1 MLQIYKKVIK
11 TLKFL
16 RRVKNR
22 MVTDDYD
29 PKCIAFISDLE
40 QYLEDIKYDVMGII
54 QDQEGTI
61 NDDIYL

>member
-22 MVTDDYD
+22 MVTDAYD

-40 QYLEDIKYDVMGII
+40 QYLEDIKYDVMGMI